1 MTTCTAAGDTECRF
15 AKRSTNSPSV
25 SAMSLLPKFD
35 VLAKK
40 PASRSAVAEFTGP
53 LQVFPGD
60 LKGFSRS

>member
-1 MTTCTAAGDTECRF
+1 
-15 AKRSTNSPSV
+15 
-25 SAMSLLPKFD
+25 MSLLPKFD

-60 LKGFSRS
+60 LKGFFEELRKRN